1 MKCSGTFI
9 EGLFARTAELNSD
22 VGSKSFSIN
31 SKIVFTAKLQER
43 EPRKNSRNK
52 NVMSYAQSK

>member
-22 VGSKSFSIN
+22 VGSKSFSTN
-31 SKIVFTAKLQER
+31 SKTVFTSKLQER
-43 EPRKNSRNK
+43 GSRKNSRNK
-52 NVMSYAQSK
+52 NLMSYAQSN

>member
-22 VGSKSFSIN
+22 VDSISFSIN

-43 EPRKNSRNK
+43 ESRKNSRNK